1 MEDLTLVKL
10 REAFSV
16 AQKAFERAD
25 ARYKEAIAGLYMAYD
40 EQVAHRGMPAEY
52 VRKYRDVTDY
62 IVDERGRIYSYATEY
77 SQEFGTFR
85 NGRFYKR
92 PTAYYKLRDL
102 EHDHAVAEKSRDMF
116 KIVCN
121 RAGIKLEI

>member
-1 MEDLTLVKL
+1 MEDLTLIKL

-25 ARYKEAIAGLYMAYD
+25 ARYKKAIAKLYMPRILD
-40 EQVAHRGMPAEY
+40 TGEQSYRNVA
-52 VRKYRDVTDY
+52 DY

-85 NGRFYKR
+85 NGRFYKK
-92 PTAYYKLRDL
+92 PTAYYKLRVL
-102 EHDHAVAEKSRDMF
+102 EHDHDVAEKSRDMF

-121 RAGIKLEI
+121 KAGIQLEI